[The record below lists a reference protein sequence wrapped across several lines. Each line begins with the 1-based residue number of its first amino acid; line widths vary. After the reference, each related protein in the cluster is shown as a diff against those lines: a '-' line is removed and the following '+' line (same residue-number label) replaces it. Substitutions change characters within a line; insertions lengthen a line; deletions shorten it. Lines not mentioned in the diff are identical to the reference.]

1 MAPIAPDPMLTSSQ
15 EQGEG
20 QQNSKVD
27 LNTAGEPQVCAAYI
41 LTCSSILLSRSCSS
55 SYS

>member
-27 LNTAGEPQVCAAYI
+27 LN
-41 LTCSSILLSRSCSS
+41 RSW
-55 SYS
+55 